1 MDSLAAD
8 DLEYNY
14 DMAGLA
20 ALRRRLAAAIH
31 DFKGASVQYEA
42 VIRQVRPHL
51 LDFGGKPCL
60 GLGVE
65 VQVGTHSNCCSTA
78 PSCNYV
84 SGCVCV
90 CSLFS
95 MLLTQP
101 TQVTVSCCLL
111 RRHGPDWS
119 HACTVSNTCCS
130 TAPRHTHTHSVLFV
144 VLFVINTDTHAS
156 TYACAGFGCRGGHQ
170 VSAVGGV

>member
-1 MDSLAAD
+1 MSLFSHIHVCIHVCLRVCRCVWTSVSQRGNGLLGSNPACTAPVSHAPPHNATRMFMTHIYDTHTHTHTPHCAVASGGYDLDSLAAD

-90 CSLFS
+90 CAVCSA
-95 MLLTQP
+95 
-101 TQVTVSCCLL
+101 CC
-111 RRHGPDWS
+111 
-119 HACTVSNTCCS
+119 
-130 TAPRHTHTHSVLFV
+130 
-144 VLFVINTDTHAS
+144 
-156 TYACAGFGCRGGHQ
+156 
-170 VSAVGGV
+170 